1 MNWPLVLNV
10 ILVVVATALAVFFI
24 MVLNQLT
31 KTLSSINEFVK
42 EINRDVPPLLTKLQT
57 TIDEVND
64 ELGRVDEI
72 VQSVQEVSE
81 KVSVTSRIVQE
92 IISSPLIK
100 VASFSAGAKK
110 AFDTLVGKKQR

>member
-1 MNWPLVLNV
+1 MNWPLILNAALVLA
-10 ILVVVATALAVFFI
+10 VVALAVFFI
-24 MVLNQLT
+24 MVLIQLT

-42 EINRDVPPLLTKLQT
+42 EINRDIPPLLTKLQT

-72 VQSVQEVSE
+72 VQTVQEVSE
-81 KVSVTSRIVQE
+81 KVSVTTSVAQE

-100 VASFSAGAKK
+100 VASISAGARK
-110 AFDTLVGKKQR
+110 AIDTLMGKK